1 MKKIFSFVAAALT
14 SVTLCA
20 EQAEL
25 KLYATTF
32 QNWDAVTS
40 STSISTKTVT
50 TRYSNEPLTISFCE
64 TQIAPEGT
72 NSKFTKDFI
81 TTGYAMAA
89 KTATPY
95 IETSALASIT
105 KVHYVH
111 AATGGTRGWGLQAK
125 GDGDAD
131 WVTVYSTYCDQAGS
145 AVDVAINRTNVQL
158 RWYNLNGSQ
167 NAYMTEFAIYGM
179 AEDDGQ
185 PMEYTIR
192 YYDQNG
198 NHLGDTIQTENETLD
213 FMFGEEDLDIPA
225 GYKFR
230 GWYDGDKKRHNEG
243 ETLTED
249 MRLNALV
256 TPIEVAELGKFYI
269 YNLASSVFYEDD
281 HECFI
286 PANGAFHNEH
296 GWHFAPNGSISL
308 PVAGNAYVKI
318 GLCKHSD
325 EGEVVVTTKSG
336 AAVTSF
342 PSKVTNDNTVHTFY
356 YEGAADTLVM
366 TFVAQAYIHSV
377 AVYNVAG
384 RAEKTETGY
393 YELAS
398 GDVAAFLMVL
408 EQLQDGDKIFLPNG
422 TYDLGD
428 ICLTEITKNNISII
442 GQSMDGV
449 LIVNHPA
456 VAGMNKSETLHLRG
470 ENIYLQD
477 LGIRCDVSYP
487 GSVADGVGIAIQV
500 RGDKNIMKNV
510 SLQGNQ
516 DTYLSSGQPTQRGWI
531 EDCRLEGTVD
541 YVCGTGNI
549 WFENTLF
556 YNNARSTGDVIFA
569 PSTDANTVYGYVVN
583 NCTIESAEVQEGI
596 WCLARG
602 WKAAAAVT
610 FLNTTCKSMP
620 TAKGYRDMT
629 AGLKVR
635 FHEYNTHKEDGTPI
649 TGHNLDNLG
658 YSAESDAIYMTNDS
672 IYTYANVILGADNWD
687 AASEAAQ
694 AEAETEASQL
704 DPDGIYLIESEG
716 EFQAIIKGS
725 EFMDKFALYDGKVYT
740 IRKANARG
748 GFGPKAGEAPQG
760 IEETV
765 SHEMP
770 KVIKIIRDGQVIIVR
785 GEKAYTLFGQEVK

>member
-1 MKKIFSFVAAALT
+1 MKKIFSLMAAALV
-14 SVTLCA
+14 SVAMIGQELK
-20 EQAEL
+20 EL
-25 KLYATTF
+25 KLYSTNF
-32 QNWDAVTS
+32 QDWEAVSS
-40 STSISTKTVT
+40 STTPSTKQVI
-50 TRYSNEPLTISFCE
+50 TRYSNENLTFTFCE
-64 TQIAPEGT
+64 TQVDPNGT
-72 NSKFTKDFI
+72 NTKFTADFI
-81 TTGYAMAA
+81 TTGYVMAA
-89 KTATPY
+89 KSATPY
-95 IETSALASIT
+95 FETSALASIT
-105 KVHYVH
+105 KVIYVH
-111 AATGGTRGWGLQAK
+111 AATGSNRGWGLQCK

-131 WVTVYSTYCDQAGS
+131 WVTVQSSACQQAGS
-145 AVDVAINRTNVQL
+145 KEEVAINRTNVQL
-158 RWYNLNGSQ
+158 RWYNLTNNQ

-325 EGEVVVTTKSG
+325 EGDVVVTTKSG

-449 LIVNHPA
+449 LIVNHPT

-470 ENIYLQD
+470 ENIYMQD
-477 LGIRCDVSYP
+477 LSIRCDVSYP

-541 YVCGTGNI
+541 YVCGTGSI

-556 YNNARSTGDVIFA
+556 HNNDRSDGDVIFA
-569 PSTDANTVYGYVVN
+569 PSTDAATEYGYVVN
-583 NCTIESAEVQEGI
+583 NCTVEGAASQEGK

-610 FLNTTCKSMP
+610 FLNTTCKCMP
-620 TAKGYRDMT
+620 SAKGYRSMT
-629 AGLKVR
+629 ADLKVR

-687 AASEAAQ
+687 AASEATQ
-694 AEAETEASQL
+694 AVCEPTAEEFE
-704 DPDGIYLIESEG
+704 PNGIYLVEANG
-716 EFQAIIKGS
+716 EFQAIIRGS
-725 EFMDKFALYDGKVYT
+725 EFMDRFALYDGVTYT
-740 IRKANARG
+740 VRKANTRG
-748 GFGPKAGEAPQG
+748 GFGLPAGEEPQG
-760 IEETV
+760 ISNTAAEAV
-765 SHEMP
+765 KVQ
-770 KVIKIIRDGQVIIVR
+770 KVIRNGQVIILR
-785 GEKAYTLFGQEVK
+785 DNKAYNIIGAEL